1 MTVKSDIEEFDY
13 VIIGAGSAGCVLA
26 GRLSE
31 DPAVTVCLIEAGG
44 ADNSTLIHMP
54 AGVVAM
60 VPSPIHNWQFKTE
73 PQPELNG
80 RRGYQPRGKVVGGS
94 SSINAMLYV
103 RGHRN
108 DYDSWAQ
115 LGNQG
120 WSYNDVLPY
129 FKRAENNR
137 HFVDSDY
144 HGNQGPLSVT
154 NLQSPS
160 PVNEAFLRACE
171 AQGID
176 RTDDYNGAE
185 QKGCFYYQV
194 TQRDGERCSAA
205 KAYLTPHLQRPNLTV
220 ITKALVTRIETAGRR
235 AIGVCYQRNGKN
247 YFAAAKREVSLC
259 AGAFGSPQILMLS
272 GIGPR
277 AELVR
282 HGIQLVHDLPG
293 VGKNLQDHID
303 YVQSFLDTK
312 QDETFGVSW
321 AGIKRVLS
329 GLSQWR
335 RQRSGPLTTTFA
347 ESGAF
352 FQSEL
357 NAQQA
362 DLQLVFVIA
371 LVDDHARKL
380 HLQHGLSCH
389 LTLLRPAS
397 RGCVTLH
404 SADPHKAP
412 AIDPNFFSEPNDLR
426 VLLNGAQT
434 MHRILTDPAL
444 DGHRSKRMLYP
455 LDINNLEALEADI
468 RARADTQ
475 YHPVGTCKM
484 GPSADALAVVD
495 DRLRVHGISGL
506 RVIDASIMP
515 TIVSGNTNAATIMI
529 AEKAADLIRSDYYH
543 H

>member
-1 MTVKSDIEEFDY
+1 MDQFDY
-13 VIIGAGSAGCVLA
+13 VIVGAGSAGCVLA

-31 DPAVTVCLIEAGG
+31 DPSVSVCLLEAGG
-44 ADNSTLIHMP
+44 TDDSTLIQMP

-60 VPSPIHNWQFKTE
+60 VPSAFHNWRFKTE
-73 PQPELNG
+73 PQPGLDG
-80 RRGYQPRGKVVGGS
+80 RRGYQPRGKVLGGS

-103 RGHRN
+103 RGHKN
-108 DYDSWAQ
+108 DYDGWAQ
-115 LGNQG
+115 QGNLG

-129 FKRAENNR
+129 FKRAENNQN
-137 HFVDSDY
+137 FVNCDY
-144 HGNQGPLSVT
+144 HGNEGPLSVT

-160 PVNEAFLRACE
+160 PVNEAFLRACQG
-171 AQGID
+171 QGIEP
-176 RTDDYNGAE
+176 TPDYNGAN
-185 QKGCFYYQV
+185 QNGSFYYQV
-194 TQRDGERCSAA
+194 TQRNGERCSAA
-205 KAYLTPHLQRPNLTV
+205 KAYLTDHLKRPNLTV
-220 ITKALVTRIETAGRR
+220 ITKAKASRIETVGNR
-235 AIGVCYQRNGKN
+235 AVGVFYQRNGKPC
-247 YFAAAKREVSLC
+247 YAGAQREVIVS
-259 AGAFGSPQILMLS
+259 AGAFGSPQLLMLS

-277 AELVR
+277 AELTR
-282 HGIQLVHDLPG
+282 HGISLVHELPG

-312 QDETFGVSW
+312 QDETFGASW
-321 AGIKRVLS
+321 QGIKRVVS
-329 GLSQWR
+329 GFAEWR
-335 RQRSGPLTTTFA
+335 KRRTGPLTTTFA

-352 FQSEL
+352 FNSEL
-357 NAQQA
+357 TAEQA

-380 HLQHGLSCH
+380 HVRHGLSCH

-397 RGCVTLH
+397 RGRVTLH
-404 SADPHKAP
+404 SADPNRAP
-412 AIDPNFFSEPNDLR
+412 CIDPNFFGDPSDMRILR
-426 VLLNGAQT
+426 KGAQT

-455 LDINNLEALEADI
+455 VDCNNMRALEADI

-484 GPSADALAVVD
+484 GPSNDSMAVVD
-495 DRLRVHGISGL
+495 AQLRVHGMTGL

-529 AEKAADLIRSDYYH
+529 GEKGAELIRNEYRQQ
-543 H
+543 